1 MRFVDSN
8 IFLHAFL
15 TPRRKLTKEEQEVK
29 DESKAIVKRIEDGEE
44 VAMTTVHLSEVVN
57 IVESGLG
64 LQRSL
69 SFLSWVI
76 AKDNIQVYPTAIK
89 DYETAL
95 PLAKENDIS
104 ANDALT
110 YLSMK
115 AHGLTEIY
123 SFDKHFKQLKDI
135 IKLPSL

>member
-15 TPRRKLTKEEQEVK
+15 VPRRELSKEEQRVK

-57 IVESGLG
+57 IVEYGLG

-69 SFLSWVI
+69 GFLAWVI
-76 AKDNIQVYPTAIK
+76 TTDNIEIYPTAME
-89 DYETAL
+89 DYEASL
-95 PLAKENDIS
+95 PAARENDIS
-104 ANDALT
+104 ANDALA

-115 AHGLTEIY
+115 AHRLTEIY
-123 SFDKHFKQLKDI
+123 SFDKHFNQLKDI
-135 IKLPSL
+135 MKLPSL

>member
-15 TPRRKLTKEEQEVK
+15 TPRRELTKEEQRVK
-29 DESKAIVKRIEDGEE
+29 DESKAIVKRIEEGEE

-69 SFLSWVI
+69 GFLSWVI
-76 AKDNIQVYPTAIK
+76 AKDNIQVYRTAIE

-95 PLAKENDIS
+95 PTAREKEIS
-104 ANDALT
+104 VNDALA

-115 AHGLTEIY
+115 AQGLMEIY
-123 SFDKHFKQLKDI
+123 SFDKHFDQLKDI
-135 IKLPSL
+135 IKHLSE

>member
-15 TPRRKLTKEEQEVK
+15 TPRRELTKEEQRVK

-69 SFLSWVI
+69 GFLAWAI
-76 AKDNIQVYPTAIK
+76 AKDNIQVYPTAIE

-95 PLAKENDIS
+95 PIARENDIS
-104 ANDALT
+104 ANDALA

-115 AHGLTEIY
+115 AQGLMEIY
-123 SFDKHFKQLKDI
+123 SFDKHFDQLKDI
-135 IKLPSL
+135 IKLRSL